1 LKPKKAGIVQAGWLR
16 AAPLAL
22 RKNDLRAENVSVS
35 DIRLMRAGQDRD
47 KGEGIK
53 DLNVKFF
60 VLIVIF
66 AILLYNKIAIY
77 ISASVKS

>member
-1 LKPKKAGIVQAGWLR
+1 
-16 AAPLAL
+16 
-22 RKNDLRAENVSVS
+22 
-35 DIRLMRAGQDRD
+35 MRAGQDRD

-60 VLIVIF
+60 VLIVSF